1 MKRVFLASA
10 ALFLFSGVVSSSATA
25 EDETERIH
33 RKCLA
38 ATDYTGCVSTLES
51 KAKQFDVDVIADKVE
66 KEVWKPKEVERVITY
81 KTVNGIRCIS
91 DDLNCIRNAAMN
103 ASIKE
108 SKEIIIREIDCDN
121 YAKLKYTDKVYCD
134 GGDVDAAE
142 ALMDKRRRDFEKV
155 AEVMIYAA
163 GAAGSAY
170 NSGYNSNNSAQAAQD
185 YTNYTNNY
193 TNQLQ
198 LQSIKN
204 EQFRQNN
211 RINQVQQQQNLN
223 NIRQMGQM
231 YNPSQHTPYSY

>member
-51 KAKQFDVDVIADKVE
+51 KAKQFDVDEIADKVE

-103 ASIKE
+103 GSLKKSREMARS
-108 SKEIIIREIDCDN
+108 EIDCDN
-121 YAKLKYTDKVYCD
+121 HSSLKYTDKVYCK
-134 GGDVDAAE
+134 GGDVEAAE
-142 ALMDKRRRDFEKV
+142 ALMDKRRRELENV
-155 AEVMIYAA
+155 GEAILYGA
-163 GAAGSAY
+163 GAAAGAY
-170 NSGYNSNNSAQAAQD
+170 NSGYNSNNTTHAAQS

-193 TNQLQ
+193 NNQQ
-198 LQSIKN
+198 QIRSIQN
-204 EQFRQNN
+204 EQFRQNS
-211 RINQVQQQQNLN
+211 RINQIQNQQNMN
-223 NIRQMGQM
+223 NIRQIQQM